1 MCVQDEIVRHEPV
14 FLKTSTSYACK
25 IGHFQYRKLRNGDV
39 YKGRYSRSKKSGDGS
54 YMFMNGDVYEGEF
67 KDDHMEGHGVYTFS
81 GQGRYEGAWSAA
93 RYCGHGTE
101 TFAKGSTYAGV
112 HLATLP
118 LVPGRPEA
126 ACAVCERFSCLQH
139 GG

>member
-1 MCVQDEIVRHEPV
+1 MQDEIVRHEPV

-101 TFAKGSTYAGV
+101 TFAKGSTYAGGR
-112 HLATLP
+112 LASTWP
-118 LVPGRPEA
+118 GHGRPEA
-126 ACAVCERFSCLQH
+126 DCVVRERFSLH
-139 GG
+139 HS

>member
-1 MCVQDEIVRHEPV
+1 M

-39 YKGRYSRSKKSGDGS
+39 YKGRYSRSKKSGDGC

-101 TFAKGSTYAGV
+101 TFAKGSTYAGEA
-112 HLATLP
+112 LRSCMP
-118 LVPGRPEA
+118 LN
-126 ACAVCERFSCLQH
+126 AVIYQPVSV
-139 GG
+139 

>member
-1 MCVQDEIVRHEPV
+1 MSPSELFLQAEIDKHEPV

-39 YKGRYSRSKKSGDGS
+39 YKGRYSRSKKSGDGC
-54 YMFMNGDVYEGEF
+54 YMFMNGDMYEGEF

-81 GQGRYEGAWSAA
+81 GQGRYEGSWTAA

-101 TFAKGSTYAGV
+101 TFAKGSTYAGTV
-112 HLATLP
+112 
-118 LVPGRPEA
+118 
-126 ACAVCERFSCLQH
+126 
-139 GG
+139 